1 MKKLLGAAMAA
12 GVLTLSPAALAQ
24 QASSG
29 SAAMVAPDPSPAPAD
44 APQLQFPRFGRS
56 TEHSVGFR
64 SWMFIVPSWMVG
76 LFANVNPE
84 WSGVLSAAVGPEYV
98 FRRGGLDVVLSIQ
111 YTGLGADAG
120 FFRGKSEGDIAN
132 ERVQSSL
139 WGLYVNALFL
149 WHHRFND
156 WFELQY
162 GAGVGLGYVGG
173 DLFRTQVYANGGG
186 YTECDARP
194 PPGGTPG
201 FITHGGYCDTAN
213 NHYVYSDGSRYS
225 EGRLTDTSGSIPP
238 VIPWISLPHL
248 ALHFRPHR
256 NIDVRVDGGFALIGF
271 YTGLAAHYVF

>member
-1 MKKLLGAAMAA
+1 MKRLLGAAVAA
-12 GVLTLSPAALAQ
+12 GVLTVS
-24 QASSG
+24 
-29 SAAMVAPDPSPAPAD
+29 SAAFAQESAPRPAVLPPESA
-44 APQLQFPRFGRS
+44 AGPQLEFPRLGRS
-56 TEHSVGFR
+56 TEHSVGWR
-64 SWMFIVPSWMVG
+64 AWMFIVPSWMVG

-84 WSGVLSAAVGPEYV
+84 WSGVLSIATGPEYV
-98 FRRGGLDVVLSIQ
+98 FRRGGLDVVLSLQ
-111 YTGLGADAG
+111 YTGLGADPG
-120 FFRGKSEGDIAN
+120 YFHGKSEGDVAT
-132 ERVQSSL
+132 ERVTSSL

-173 DLFRTQVYANGGG
+173 DLNRTQVYANGGGG

-201 FITHGGYCDTAN
+201 VITHGGYCDTAN
-213 NHYVYSDGSRYS
+213 NHYLYSDGTRYS
-225 EGRLTDTSGSIPP
+225 EGRLTDTNGSIPP
-238 VIPWISLPHL
+238 VVPWISLPHL

-256 NIDVRVDGGFALIGF
+256 NVDVRVDGGFALIGF